1 MRTAGAFALPRED
14 ALFSRAWLCGQAG
27 RVPCQWRPVIASA
40 TGDVE
45 LYLKDD
51 VDAFLVH
58 DCTVESFAMRLR
70 EALSDAERAA
80 AVGRAGRQT
89 AIRCCKVRDAG
100 PRLVTFFDSLGVS

>member
-14 ALFSRAWLCGQAG
+14 ALFSRAGFATKLGEYLASG
-27 RVPCQWRPVIASA
+27 RPVIASA

-58 DCTVESFAMRLR
+58 DCT
-70 EALSDAERAA
+70 
-80 AVGRAGRQT
+80 G
-89 AIRCCKVRDAG
+89 
-100 PRLVTFFDSLGVS
+100 